1 MPRDH
6 PRACGEHVIVSV
18 VLLSSSGSS
27 PRMRGTLRRRGI
39 NPQAAGIIPAH
50 AGNTVSAWPVHGSIR
65 DHPRACGEHRT
76 QRVCADTER
85 GSSPRMRGTPWIDR
99 VRGVQAG
106 IIPAHAGNTNPQRQ
120 ANCLARDHPRACGE
134 HGTKGAKDKSKAGS
148 SPRMRGTHDLYHD
161 VNAERG
167 IIPAHAGNT
176 IRADARGSFRRDH
189 PRACGEHPVQK
200 STALAN
206 GGSSPR
212 MRGTRT
218 GRRTRTRR
226 EGIIPA
232 HAGNTSWSNGVRYRP
247 RDHPRACGEHR
258 PARGSLDRLRG
269 SSPRMRGTRRSQ
281 KRRRP
286 ERRIIPAHAGNT

>member
-1 MPRDH
+1 
-6 PRACGEHVIVSV
+6 
-18 VLLSSSGSS
+18 
-27 PRMRGTLRRRGI
+27 
-39 NPQAAGIIPAH
+39 
-50 AGNTVSAWPVHGSIR
+50 
-65 DHPRACGEHRT
+65 
-76 QRVCADTER
+76 
-85 GSSPRMRGTPWIDR
+85 MRGTPWIDR

-212 MRGTRT
+212 MRGTRAGRMGYAT
-218 GRRTRTRR
+218 GH
-226 EGIIPA
+226 GIIPA
-232 HAGNTSWSNGVRYRP
+232 HAGNTVQHEVRSIAFG
-247 RDHPRACGEHR
+247 DHPRACGEHAAAKSAAD
-258 PARGSLDRLRG
+258 PSGG
-269 SSPRMRGTRRSQ
+269 SSPRMRGTHSDSA
-281 KRRRP
+281 P
-286 ERRIIPAHAGNT
+286 GTNGDGIIPAHAGNTGLQPRGQYGF